1 MKTAARID
9 IDRKYCKGCMLCQYV
24 CKFEVFEPG
33 QERSLLDYLM
43 PRPAKLENCRVCG
56 LCETHCPDMALTV
69 IAEEKGEKE
78 Q

>member
-1 MKTAARID
+1 MKAAARID
-9 IDRKYCKGCMLCQYV
+9 IDPKYCKGCMLCQYV
-24 CKFEVFEPG
+24 CQFEVFEPG

-43 PRPAKLENCRVCG
+43 PRVAKLENCRVCG